1 MSTRYRMVCTPLFD
15 IPYIPGP
22 PGKQD
27 PQRTKA
33 AKGYA
38 DPTWRDRH
46 SGAGWMYPPWECP
59 PRYATFERGEGK
71 SANPPRVRSAKLHMY
86 VMSCNAFGRID
97 VCKSS
102 TRRTRHLGLNFVQCN
117 PTLIC
122 WGKSRGE
129 GGWGEDPPHAS
140 ARYSMPGLTQGS
152 QMHAMRPW
160 ATPWKAKLPC
170 P

>member
-46 SGAGWMYPPWECP
+46 SGAGWMYPPWESP

-102 TRRTRHLGLNFVQCN
+102 ARRARHLGVHGCEALWCSPRILAISSSCYLLSSFYPAISCQVLLLFHC
-117 PTLIC
+117 
-122 WGKSRGE
+122 
-129 GGWGEDPPHAS
+129 
-140 ARYSMPGLTQGS
+140 
-152 QMHAMRPW
+152 
-160 ATPWKAKLPC
+160 
-170 P
+170 

>member
-59 PRYATFERGEGK
+59 PRYATFERGESKSSQAPKGEVGK
-71 SANPPRVRSAKLHMY
+71 ATHVCH
-86 VMSCNAFGRID
+86 VMQCFGRID

-102 TRRTRHLGLNFVQCN
+102 TLRARHLGLNFVQCN

-122 WGKSRGE
+122 WGKTREGRGF
-129 GGWGEDPPHAS
+129 GGRGIPQPGTRPGIVGPPHRLSPILQAG
-140 ARYSMPGLTQGS
+140 PG
-152 QMHAMRPW
+152 
-160 ATPWKAKLPC
+160 
-170 P
+170 

>member
-22 PGKQD
+22 PGNQD

-46 SGAGWMYPPWECP
+46 LGAGWMLPLWECP

-71 SANPPRVRSAKLHMY
+71 SANPPRVRSAKPCH
-86 VMSCNAFGRID
+86 VMQCFGRID

-102 TRRTRHLGLNFVQCN
+102 TRSARHLGLNFVQCN

-122 WGKSRGE
+122 WGKSRGGRGL
-129 GGWGEDPPHAS
+129 GGGPPPCLSPVLHARSDPGIANACDAS
-140 ARYSMPGLTQGS
+140 LGYALESETAMP
-152 QMHAMRPW
+152 
-160 ATPWKAKLPC
+160 
-170 P
+170 